1 MTEQADSAL
10 VPELT
15 LEDLVANGTMSE
27 DIARTLRGTAEGRHS
42 FLVVA
47 IPRLAGKSTV
57 MAAMLACA
65 PRGSPMKT
73 VGDDGTDIDAL
84 AAASTGGYLVVPEIS
99 EYPVTPGYIWGAPV
113 RRVFARI
120 GDDVGLAA
128 ALHAPGTSE
137 AIDIVCRGNGV
148 RDEQAKRI
156 ALVVYIRS
164 LGTDWRRPT
173 GRRVATVDEILTVRG
188 GRAETHPLHAWNE
201 TTDRFE
207 NVGEPRRIA
216 GRPRR

>member
-1 MTEQADSAL
+1 MATLE
-10 VPELT
+10 

-27 DIARTLRGTAEGRHS
+27 DVARTLRATAAERHS

-57 MAAMLACA
+57 MGAMLACA
-65 PRGSPMKT
+65 PRGTPIRT
-73 VGDDGTDIDAL
+73 VGDDGVDIDAL
-84 AAASTGGYLVVPEIS
+84 AATSTGGYLVVPEIS
-99 EYPVTPGYIWGAPV
+99 EYPVTPGYIWGVPV

-120 GDDVGLAA
+120 GEDVALAA
-128 ALHAPGTSE
+128 ALHAPGPRE
-137 AIDIVCRGNGV
+137 AIEIVCRGNGV
-148 RDEQAKRI
+148 PDEQANRI

-173 GRRVATVDEILTVRG
+173 GRRIATVDEIVSVRD
-188 GRAETHPLHAWNE
+188 GRAETRPLHVWNE
-201 TTDRFE
+201 KADRFE